1 MKIKRFEIALLITA
15 LVAAPTICRAEI
27 SVSLTKGFVK
37 KVKDKATISTMFRV
51 NEHHNHPNRVG
62 AGSDDGDIHI
72 AGRDSVVRLP
82 MVAEIINGRKE
93 NDTLSFLLG
102 RSLDEEVSIIGVWR
116 FWFEHPGH
124 DDQIQTDQMPPRPKG
139 TNPDHV
145 FEFHPIVQFGSFD
158 CRDSFAPI
166 KDGAKEF
173 KGYPASK
180 VFDSYEKRPVLISSP
195 KNGIMITSTK
205 AQYNYANFEMR
216 LAGKPKDVGDGYIVF
231 ANIYAAGAAADAE
244 PVVES
249 SRRMI
254 FVKGTAPG
262 DAVKDLKKGD
272 KLHVLGIPRVN
283 LNQVFAIA
291 SGLQGKEEYSAGWS
305 KEDECSAENP
315 CLPYEM
321 IIVAVLK

>member
-1 MKIKRFEIALLITA
+1 MKRFQVA
-15 LVAAPTICRAEI
+15 LVITTLVFAPIICRAEI
-27 SVSLTKGFVK
+27 TVSLTRGFVK
-37 KVKDKATISTMFRV
+37 KVKDKATISTKFRV
-51 NEHHNHPNRVG
+51 DEHHDHPNPVG
-62 AGSDDGDIHI
+62 TGSDDGDIHI

-93 NDTLSFLLG
+93 NDTLSFLLQ
-102 RSLDEEVSIIGVWR
+102 RSLDEEVSLIGVWR

-124 DDQIQTDQMPPRPKG
+124 NDQIQTDQMPPPPKG
-139 TNPDHV
+139 TNPDHI
-145 FEFHPIVQFGSFD
+145 FEFHPIVQFGPFD
-158 CRDSFAPI
+158 CRDSFTPI

-173 KGYPASK
+173 KGYPAKK
-180 VFDSYEKRPVLISSP
+180 VFDSYEKRPVIISSP
-195 KNGIMITSTK
+195 NNGITITSTK
-205 AQYNYANFEMR
+205 ADFNYANFEMR

-231 ANIYAAGAAADAE
+231 ANIYAAGAGADAD
-244 PVVES
+244 PVVEG

-262 DAVKDLKKGD
+262 NAVRDLKKGA

-291 SGLQGKEEYSAGWS
+291 SGLQGEEVYSAGWS
-305 KEDECSAENP
+305 TSDECSPENP

-321 IIVAVLK
+321 IIVAILK